1 MAHSDLI
8 TLCRVRHRHVLQ
20 SHSMFR
26 VHGAEIAI
34 TPSRYIL
41 VGSKDGECRLVEDWI
56 ETRQALA
63 RLVTLDFINVPP
75 PLKNPFLHERKEP
88 RRRSR
93 RYRCAHASSFVDSEK
108 THPFRFKAP
117 ALVVRPRCG

>member
-1 MAHSDLI
+1 
-8 TLCRVRHRHVLQ
+8 
-20 SHSMFR
+20 MFR

-41 VGSKDGECRLVEDWI
+41 VGSKDGECWLVEDWI

-75 PLKNPFLHERKEP
+75 PLKNPFLRERKKP
-88 RRRSR
+88 RRWSR
-93 RYRCAHASSFVDSEK
+93 RYRSAHSSSFVDREK
-108 THPFRFKAP
+108 SNPLRLKAP
-117 ALVVRPRCG
+117 RLVVRPRCP